1 MLASVIIS
9 RGWLGTSMSFKYDLL
24 LEICLSNRYMC
35 ESWSDRACRKILVW
49 LTGMVGIFSTWR
61 SLCKYTMQLA
71 QETDILRLYFGFQG
85 GMLVVKNPLPANV
98 GSARDAGLIPGSGR
112 FPEKEMATPSS
123 ILAWRIPW
131 TEEPGGLQSMGSRR
145 VRHDWAQHKVG
156 GHIWWTASPF

>member
-1 MLASVIIS
+1 M
-9 RGWLGTSMSFKYDLL
+9 
-24 LEICLSNRYMC
+24 
-35 ESWSDRACRKILVW
+35 W

-71 QETDILRLYFGFQG
+71 QETDSLRLYFGFQG

-145 VRHDWAQHKVG
+145 VGHD
-156 GHIWWTASPF
+156 